1 MSNPL
6 LNHHYVMLFSTR
18 GLHSQHMLFMGSML
32 ICFKSIVTR
41 LTFVDVD
48 WNSLEGVNRVIVPFL
63 ACGDLSAYDSDKTYP
78 LQVRTRHTHK
88 TYPLLVY
95 IRHTH
100 KTYPLQVWVKHTR
113 YTHYRYKTYSL
124 QVQLKHTG

>member
-1 MSNPL
+1 MVSYSPPEGYIPDMSNPL

-18 GLHSQHMLFMGSML
+18 GLHSQHMLFMRSML
-32 ICFKSIVTR
+32 ICFRSIITR

-78 LQVRTRHTHK
+78 LQVHNRHTHK
-88 TYPLLVY
+88 TYPIQVY

-100 KTYPLQVWVKHTR
+100 KNIPTTGTGQTYKI
-113 YTHYRYKTYSL
+113 YTL
-124 QVQLKHTG
+124 